1 MSIQYVEKEG
11 RKLAHEQCFCF
22 MICLQC
28 WYDEFAEG
36 HLRYWVEV
44 RDRGLRNWVSGG
56 ESRTA
61 LGMRTALHICYP
73 LFACY

>member
-1 MSIQYVEKEG
+1 
-11 RKLAHEQCFCF
+11 

-36 HLRYWVEV
+36 HLRCWVEV

-61 LGMRTALHICYP
+61 LGMRTALHLCYP